1 MTQESWRRP
10 MLKKE
15 DWLEIRAEAEKGV
28 YKKDITEQLGIHPKT
43 ISRALHR
50 GGAPSGK
57 RSAARLSKLDPFN
70 PLVDQLLREGVWN
83 AMVILRE
90 IESRGYTGSSAI
102 LRETSGPEDR

>member
-15 DWLEIRAEAEKGV
+15 DWMEIRAQAEKGV
-28 YKKDITEQLGIHPKT
+28 YKKDIAEQLGVPPQT

-57 RSAARLSKLDPFN
+57 RSAARVSKLDPFK

-90 IESRGYTGSSAI
+90 IELRGYTGSSTI
-102 LRETSGPEDR
+102 LREYINPEDR